1 MLEIDQTLISFEVLR
16 KQFCCDLK
24 ACKGACCV
32 YGDSG
37 APLTVDET
45 GLLDDHLDDLRP
57 YMRQEGLEAVLE
69 QGLYVTDTDGELVT
83 PLVNG
88 GECAYVVF
96 EDGVALCAIEKAWQD
111 KAIPFRKPVS
121 CHLYPIRIKSYRQ
134 YDAVNY
140 DQWDICQPA
149 LTLGEKDNV
158 SLHMFLKDAL
168 VRKYGEDWFEQ
179 LDYAVK
185 HLDIPP
191 EEDGRV

>member
-121 CHLYPIRIKSYRQ
+121 CHLYPIRIKS
-134 YDAVNY
+134 
-140 DQWDICQPA
+140 
-149 LTLGEKDNV
+149 
-158 SLHMFLKDAL
+158 
-168 VRKYGEDWFEQ
+168 
-179 LDYAVK
+179 
-185 HLDIPP
+185 
-191 EEDGRV
+191 